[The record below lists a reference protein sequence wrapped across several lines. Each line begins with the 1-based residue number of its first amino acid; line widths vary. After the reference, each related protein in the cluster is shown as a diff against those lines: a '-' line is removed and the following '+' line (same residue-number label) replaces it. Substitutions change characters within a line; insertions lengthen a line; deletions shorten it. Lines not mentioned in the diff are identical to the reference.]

1 MDRGQGGRIRYNF
14 PISFTVN
21 PQGCV
26 DEHPRCPEWA
36 RAGHCVTYPNTKL
49 MAVTCRESRGVC
61 GFLSPFSREEQV
73 SSEHSAQRITGSFI
87 MSRLL
92 MICPTPIMKKTIS
105 TVDMENST
113 VR

>member
-1 MDRGQGGRIRYNF
+1 M
-14 PISFTVN
+14 
-21 PQGCV
+21 

-49 MAVTCRESRGVC
+49 MAVTCRESCGVC

-92 MICPTPIMKKTIS
+92 TICPTPIMKKTIL